1 VNRELRALFDA
12 GPGFLNTATVGI
24 PPAEAVEAMA
34 ATMDVWRHGEMRPT
48 DFDSLVDRGR
58 AAWARMV
65 GVDVSTVAAGLA
77 ASHFVGLVAAS
88 LPEGARVLTADG
100 DFTSVLFPMLAQA
113 DRGVI
118 VESVPLE
125 SLADAG
131 GPADLIA
138 VSLVQSADGRVTGL
152 GQLRAARERTG
163 AKLLIDVT
171 QACGWLPLE
180 CADVDFVVCAAY
192 KWLLCPRG
200 VAFFSA
206 RADHWDALRPD
217 DAGWYAGDDPWASIY
232 GAPLR
237 LAPDARRFNLSPAWL
252 CWSAAAPTL
261 ELLAG
266 LDMGELHAYDVGLA
280 DLFLAELGRPSQG
293 SAIVTVDSPDAATRL
308 AAAGIKTA
316 VRAGRVRASFHLYNT
331 AADAHAAAKALR

>member
-1 VNRELRALFDA
+1 MNPDLRALFDA

-24 PPAEAVEAMA
+24 PPAAAVDAMA
-34 ATMDVWRHGEMRPT
+34 SAMDDWRRGVMRPT
-48 DFDSLVDRGR
+48 DFDPLVDRGR

-77 ASHFVGLVAAS
+77 VSPFVGLVAGS
-88 LPEGARVLTADG
+88 LPDGARVLTADG
-100 DFTSVLFPMLAQA
+100 DFTSVLFPLLAQA
-113 DRGVI
+113 DRNVT

-125 SLADAG
+125 SLPDASD
-131 GPADLIA
+131 PADLIA
-138 VSLVQSADGRVTGL
+138 VSLVQPADGRVTDVERL
-152 GQLRAARERTG
+152 LAAKEATG
-163 AKLLIDVT
+163 ATLLVDVT
-171 QACGWLPLE
+171 QACGWLPLDCRE
-180 CADVDFVVCAAY
+180 VDFVVCAAY

-200 VAFFSA
+200 VAFLA
-206 RADHWDALRPD
+206 VRPEHWVSLRPD

-232 GAPLR
+232 GTPLR

-266 LDMGELHAYDVGLA
+266 LDPVELHAHDVGLA
-280 DLFLAELGRPSQG
+280 DLFLAELGQPSQG
-293 SAIVTVDSPDAATRL
+293 SAIVTVDSPDASERL
-308 AAAGIKTA
+308 TAAGIHTA

-331 AADAHAAAKALR
+331 SDDAHAAAAALG